1 MKSLMLMFALACS
14 SAGATQES
22 LMRFTAPVG
31 TVSDYRSETSIEIKS
46 TLVSLKSLDGKG
58 LPPSLKEFVFE
69 KVSNKSL
76 VNAEYRET
84 VLEQD
89 QTTGTRIA
97 HTGWNRSS
105 SGLLL
110 GPRIELDYT
119 LHISAQG
126 QVKAQ
131 NIVTKIVERGALYD
145 NLTSSS
151 QGSNLDKGLLE
162 GQKIS
167 AFYSALW
174 LQTLLQPFE
183 LGGRQPLM
191 ATAEQMGQKTSAAG
205 PQNIKLG
212 EVKLLERTPD
222 GSFRFA
228 VDVDTSRYT
237 PELLTQTNSSYRVKQ
252 FSRQTL
258 EYGPDGRLVR
268 SSGIST
274 SIIQRPAETRD
285 FRGRKFEVVTAIVT
299 TSSTTTVR
307 SDADDFAP

>member
-1 MKSLMLMFALACS
+1 MKSLMLMALLCS
-14 SAGATQES
+14 SAFATQES
-22 LMRFTAPVG
+22 LMRFTAPKG
-31 TVSDYRSETSIEIKS
+31 TVSDYKSETSLDIKS

-58 LPPSLKEFVFE
+58 LPQGLKEFVFE
-69 KVSNKSL
+69 NVSNKSL

-89 QTTGTRIA
+89 PTTGARIK

-105 SGLLL
+105 TGLLL
-110 GPRIELDYT
+110 GPRIGLDYT

-131 NIVTKIVERGALYD
+131 NIITKIIERGALYD

-167 AFYSALW
+167 AFYDALW
-174 LQTLLQPFE
+174 TQTMLQPFE
-183 LGGRQPLM
+183 LGGRQPLR
-191 ATAEQMGQKTSAAG
+191 ATSEQLGQEATSQG

-212 EVKLLERTPD
+212 EVKLLERTQS
-222 GSFRFA
+222 GGFRFA
-228 VDVDTSRYT
+228 VDVDTARYA
-237 PELLTQTNSSYRVKQ
+237 PELLAQTDSSYRVKQ

-258 EYGPDGRLVR
+258 EYGLDGRLIR
-268 SSGIST
+268 SSGTST
-274 SIIQRPAETRD
+274 SVLQRPTETRE
-285 FRGRKFEVVTAIVT
+285 FRGRKFEVVTALVT

-307 SDADDFAP
+307 SDADDKTP